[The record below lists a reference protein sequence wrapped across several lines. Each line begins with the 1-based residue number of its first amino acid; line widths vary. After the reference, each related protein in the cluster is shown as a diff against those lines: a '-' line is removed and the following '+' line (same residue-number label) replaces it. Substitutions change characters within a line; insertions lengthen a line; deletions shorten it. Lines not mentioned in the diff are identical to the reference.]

1 MAAQYKTKCPH
12 CGAQFRIGEEHLK
25 QASGN
30 VRCGSCLKVFQAMDH
45 LVQEAPAKKPAAKAA
60 PAKPA
65 KPAQPAPS
73 GESQAAPPEKWT
85 LPGQAEEKDSGNRW
99 TLNEDDDSSSVDEDF
114 DDKPVTKEEYKGNDT
129 KVSMGSIEL
138 SDSFM
143 SLEQDGDEQLSGEDF
158 SDMAGAGR
166 GQEHESGD
174 ESWAEKLLEEL
185 DDEPEPPSN
194 ADDMSLKDTEESA
207 AARRQRQG
215 RARRLG

>member
-60 PAKPA
+60 PVKPA

-85 LPGQAEEKDSGNRW
+85 LPGQAEEKDS
-99 TLNEDDDSSSVDEDF
+99 
-114 DDKPVTKEEYKGNDT
+114 
-129 KVSMGSIEL
+129 
-138 SDSFM
+138 
-143 SLEQDGDEQLSGEDF
+143 
-158 SDMAGAGR
+158 
-166 GQEHESGD
+166 
-174 ESWAEKLLEEL
+174 
-185 DDEPEPPSN
+185 
-194 ADDMSLKDTEESA
+194 
-207 AARRQRQG
+207 
-215 RARRLG
+215 